1 MQIFTDRIKEMITNR
16 SIIQL
21 KDMLD
26 HEQKEREKQNEE
38 DMIIA
43 EHERLEK
50 MQRELDQE
58 VGLND

>member
-1 MQIFTDRIKEMITNR
+1 MITNR
-16 SIIQL
+16 SILQL